1 AITPS
6 TEQQLTPTFDQ
17 GQTPTTSQSYST
29 DVTLESLQK
38 QLQELARMQ
47 GNKSEEYQPEPLVKT
62 GEESRAALEAQAHV
76 RQAQLTGKA
85 NQQQPIAM
93 SCQCSNPVC
102 CLKMIKSQAS
112 LPKVGASTYVAS
124 VEPDRSECM
133 IMTRDRGATPVQ
145 RNSRQSH
152 VPSAVIP
159 PASSHHVREIMTM
172 KASNTSQQRSRE
184 NSFFKLE
191 KVGQQRSSDQHSGV
205 EKQAFSMASPMSMT
219 VRALGKMRAP
229 SPLGIPDVPSLPQND
244 PKFVTYQLNRLEMTK
259 AQAHD
264 NITTSNVPL
273 SGFAYAFPRISGTV
287 AGGLEGVKP
296 AYGTGAPKFA
306 YKGERLP
313 PNCISIVP
321 KH

>member
-1 AITPS
+1 MVPINLSSSDIFAGTELPENLSDIDLPKGDPVIPDEINFESMADECNEMTGLPDKKVSSSGGRGKQTSKTNIASPRACPS
-6 TEQQLTPTFDQ
+6 KLKVEINSNWNLSNVFV
-17 GQTPTTSQSYST
+17 
-29 DVTLESLQK
+29 DVLD
-38 QLQELARMQ
+38 ARMQ

-93 SCQCSNPVC
+93 SCQCSNPAC

-145 RNSRQSH
+145 YNSRQSH
-152 VPSAVIP
+152 VPTVIP

-219 VRALGKMRAP
+219 VRALGK
-229 SPLGIPDVPSLPQND
+229 
-244 PKFVTYQLNRLEMTK
+244 
-259 AQAHD
+259 
-264 NITTSNVPL
+264 
-273 SGFAYAFPRISGTV
+273 
-287 AGGLEGVKP
+287 
-296 AYGTGAPKFA
+296 
-306 YKGERLP
+306 
-313 PNCISIVP
+313 
-321 KH
+321 